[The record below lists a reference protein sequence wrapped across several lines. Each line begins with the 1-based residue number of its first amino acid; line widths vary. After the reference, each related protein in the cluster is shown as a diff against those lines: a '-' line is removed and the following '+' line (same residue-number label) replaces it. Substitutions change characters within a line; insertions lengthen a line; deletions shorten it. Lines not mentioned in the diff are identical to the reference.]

1 MTVPH
6 ISAPAWTVR
15 HSRVLAPQRA
25 GVSRSLTG
33 GIADWFRQI
42 AWIDVA
48 IQLVV
53 GGIMIA
59 LLWAVAVSG
68 VLQRGVVSFSEWYVS
83 DATPVFAV
91 GTGAVMTGTDY
102 SDGVFGIA
110 ASAPEA
116 LIAPTASAAS

>member
-15 HSRVLAPQRA
+15 HGRVLAPQGA

-68 VLQRGVVSFSEWYVS
+68 VFQRGVVSFSEWYVS
-83 DATPVFAV
+83 DVTPMFAV
-91 GTGAVMTGTDY
+91 GTGAVMSGTDY
-102 SDGVFGIA
+102 ANGVFGVA
-110 ASAPEA
+110 TSAPA
-116 LIAPTASAAS
+116 TLIAPTASAAS